1 MKPRN
6 SIGFHTLKDLLE
18 LGKKI
23 TKKIDIQAKNIG
35 DSVILLFIARRPL
48 KGHVYLNKPEAFS
61 CICV

>member
-1 MKPRN
+1 M
-6 SIGFHTLKDLLE
+6 KDLLE
-18 LGKKI
+18 LVKKM
-23 TKKIDIQAKNIG
+23 TKKIDIQTKNIF

>member
-18 LGKKI
+18 LVKKM
-23 TKKIDIQAKNIG
+23 TKKIDIQAKSIY

-48 KGHVYLNKPEAFS
+48 KGHIYLNKPEAFS